1 MSAAPLTA
9 EQSSAVANAAQL
21 LEQGRAAEAA
31 NVVAPL
37 IRAGCRHPDP
47 LMIYSVACE
56 RLGQVNEAF
65 EARKLAVD
73 ASPERAD
80 LWGALGRML
89 YENGQAAKGAELLE
103 RAVSLDP
110 TNAEFWHNLA
120 LAAGEAGDL
129 SHAIEAMRKAT
140 DAQPQWA
147 NAWGGLGFFQEQ
159 SGDLEAAEASLKR
172 ALELDP
178 SLASARH
185 ALTVVLRRLNRSED
199 ALAVSEGA
207 AAGETRLV
215 RAHLL
220 ADSGSPDA
228 PRAYKAVLAER
239 PDLLDGHETYA
250 RLMPQIGRS
259 EEALDTYFAA
269 LARHPTAELYHSA
282 LASAQAIGDAEAVDR
297 WAAEAERKFGTAPQ
311 FDLYRALSR
320 RMRGDTPE
328 ALKLMEPL
336 AAAGYVP
343 ALSQCAETALMLHDF
358 DAAERHALAATEANA
373 VDQSAWA
380 ALTVVWRM
388 KEDPREHWLADY
400 ERFVMPIEIEPPSGD
415 RAEFM
420 AAVAGELHALH
431 NVTHQ
436 PADQSLREGTQTR
449 GNLFDRRSP
458 MIQALAGQIRRQVEE
473 RIAELPSDAAHPFL
487 SRNTSHARFIGSWSV
502 RLRSG
507 GYHVSHIHQEGWL
520 SSALY
525 VQLPDSVVEAGRSAA
540 AGEPSDGALTFGVP
554 SAQFGLD
561 LSPRRI
567 ERPEVGRL
575 VVFPSYFWHGT
586 LPFRSESPRLTVAF
600 DMVPV
605 SGAQ

>member
-1 MSAAPLTA
+1 
-9 EQSSAVANAAQL
+9 
-21 LEQGRAAEAA
+21 
-31 NVVAPL
+31 
-37 IRAGCRHPDP
+37 
-47 LMIYSVACE
+47 MIYSAACE
-56 RLGQVNEAF
+56 ALGQVNEAF
-65 EARKLAVD
+65 EACKLAVD

-103 RAVSLDP
+103 RAVSLDGS
-110 TNAEFWHNLA
+110 NSELWHNLA
-120 LAAGEAGDL
+120 LAAGDAGDL
-129 SHAIEAMRKAT
+129 PRATEAMRKAT
-140 DAQPQWA
+140 ELRPEWA
-147 NAWGGLGFFQEQ
+147 MAWGGLGFFQEQ
-159 SGDLEAAEASLKR
+159 AGDLDAAEASLRR
-172 ALELDP
+172 ALDLDP

-185 ALTVVLRRLNRSED
+185 ALTVTLRRLDRSND
-199 ALAVSEGA
+199 ALAVSAGA

-220 ADSGSPDA
+220 ADSGSPEA
-228 PRAYKAVLAER
+228 AEAYKAVLSER

-250 RLMPQIGRS
+250 RLMPQIGRTA
-259 EEALDTYFAA
+259 EALDTYRTA
-269 LARHPTAELYHSA
+269 LARHPTVELYHSA
-282 LASAQAIGDAEAVDR
+282 LASAQAIGDAEEVKR
-297 WAAEAERKFGTAPQ
+297 WATEAEREFGPAPDY
-311 FDLYRALSR
+311 DLYRALAA
-320 RMRGDTPE
+320 RMRGDAE
-328 ALKLMEPL
+328 VALRLMEPL

-343 ALSQCAETALMLHDF
+343 AISQCAETALILHDF
-358 DAAERHALAATEANA
+358 DAAERHALAATKANP

-380 ALTVVWRM
+380 VLTVAWRV
-388 KEDPREHWLADY
+388 KDDPRERWLADY
-400 ERFVMPIEIEPPSGD
+400 ERLVMPIEIEPRSGD
-415 RAEFM
+415 RDEFM

-431 NVTHQ
+431 NMSHH

-458 MIQALAGQIRRQVEE
+458 MIQALAAQIRRGVED
-473 RIAELPSDAAHPFL
+473 RISRLPSDPTHPFL

-525 VQLPDSVVEAGRSAA
+525 VQLPDSVVLAGRSAA
-540 AGEPSDGALTFGVP
+540 AAEPSDGALTFGVP

-561 LSPRRI
+561 LPPRRI

-586 LPFRSESPRLTVAF
+586 IPFSSDSRRLTVAF
-600 DMVPV
+600 DMVP
-605 SGAQ
+605 AN